1 MMNSFTNN
9 YSFFISCKEQ
19 RGFTVLEILVSLLI
33 ISIAVVSIIQLTSM
47 NLRNLTKS
55 GDQVNALLIA
65 NSKMR
70 KILEM
75 DKMDDKSWSETD
87 EQGNTYEISISEIRN
102 KRTENLPVKLEGIT
116 LTLHYPTAQRE
127 KTVTL
132 RAEKVF
138 STPEQA
144 KITANPL
151 P

>member
-1 MMNSFTNN
+1 MNSFARNN
-9 YSFFISCKEQ
+9 SLFISNKEQ
-19 RGFTVLEILVSLLI
+19 RGFTVLEILVSLII

-70 KILEM
+70 KVLEM
-75 DKMDDKSWSETD
+75 DKMDDKSWRETD

-102 KRTENLPVKLEGIT
+102 KRTETLPVKLEEIT
-116 LTLHYPTAQRE
+116 LTLNYLIAQKER
-127 KTVTL
+127 KVTL

-138 STPEQA
+138 TASEQA
-144 KITANPL
+144 KVITNPL

>member
-1 MMNSFTNN
+1 MNSFARNN
-9 YSFFISCKEQ
+9 SLFISNKEQ
-19 RGFTVLEILVSLLI
+19 RGFTVLEILVSLVI

-70 KILEM
+70 NILEM
-75 DKMDDKSWSETD
+75 DKMDDKSWRETD

-102 KRTENLPVKLEGIT
+102 KRTETLPVKLEEIT
-116 LTLHYPTAQRE
+116 LTLNYLIAQKER
-127 KTVTL
+127 KVTL

-138 STPEQA
+138 TASEQA
-144 KITANPL
+144 KVITNPL

>member
-1 MMNSFTNN
+1 VDSSAKNN
-9 YSFFISCKEQ
+9 LLLICNKEQ
-19 RGFTVLEILVSLLI
+19 RGFTVLEILVSLVI

-55 GDQVNALLIA
+55 GDQVNALLMA

-70 KILEM
+70 KVLEM
-75 DKMDDKSWSETD
+75 DKMDDKSWRETD

-102 KRTENLPVKLEGIT
+102 KRTETLPVKLEEIT
-116 LTLHYPTAQRE
+116 LTLNYLIAQKER
-127 KTVTL
+127 KVTL

-138 STPEQA
+138 TASEQA
-144 KITANPL
+144 KVITNPL

>member
-1 MMNSFTNN
+1 MNSFAKNKSLLICN
-9 YSFFISCKEQ
+9 KEQ
-19 RGFTVLEILVSLLI
+19 RGFTVLEILVSLII

-55 GDQVNALLIA
+55 GDQVDALLIA

-70 KILEM
+70 KVLEM
-75 DKMDDKSWSETD
+75 DKMDDKSWRETD

-102 KRTENLPVKLEGIT
+102 KRTETLPVKLEEIT
-116 LTLHYPTAQRE
+116 LTLNYLIAQKER
-127 KTVTL
+127 KVTL

-138 STPEQA
+138 TASEQA
-144 KITANPL
+144 KVITNPL

>member
-1 MMNSFTNN
+1 MNSFTRN
-9 YSFFISCKEQ
+9 YSFFICSKEQ
-19 RGFTVLEILVSLLI
+19 HGFTVLEILVSLLI

-75 DKMDDKSWSETD
+75 DKMDDKSWRETD
-87 EQGNTYEISISEIRN
+87 DQGNTYEISISEIRN
-102 KRTENLPVKLEGIT
+102 KRTENLPIKLGGIT

-138 STPEQA
+138 SAREQA
-144 KITANPL
+144 KITTNLL

>member
-1 MMNSFTNN
+1 MGSSVNN
-9 YSFFISCKEQ
+9 GSLFIPVKQ
-19 RGFTVLEILVSLLI
+19 QGGFTVLEIMVSLII
-33 ISIAVVSIIQLTSM
+33 ISIAVVSIIQLTSI

-70 KILEM
+70 TILEM
-75 DKMDDKSWSETD
+75 DKMDDKSWKETD
-87 EQGNTYEISISEIRN
+87 EQGNTYEISISEIRD

-116 LTLHYPTAQRE
+116 LTLHYPTTQRE

-138 STPEQA
+138 SASEQA
-144 KITANPL
+144 KITTNPL

>member
-1 MMNSFTNN
+1 MNSFARNN
-9 YSFFISCKEQ
+9 SLLICNKRQ
-19 RGFTVLEILVSLLI
+19 RGFTVLEILVSLVI

-70 KILEM
+70 KVLEM
-75 DKMDDKSWSETD
+75 DKMDDKSWRETD

-102 KRTENLPVKLEGIT
+102 KRTETLPVKLEEIT
-116 LTLHYPTAQRE
+116 LTLNYLIAQKER
-127 KTVTL
+127 KVTL

-138 STPEQA
+138 TASEQA
-144 KITANPL
+144 KVITNPL

>member
-1 MMNSFTNN
+1 MNSFARNN
-9 YSFFISCKEQ
+9 SLFICNKEQ
-19 RGFTVLEILVSLLI
+19 RGFTVLEILVSLVI

-55 GDQVNALLIA
+55 GDQVNALLLA

-75 DKMDDKSWSETD
+75 DKMDDKSWRETD

-102 KRTENLPVKLEGIT
+102 KRTETLPVKLEEIT
-116 LTLHYPTAQRE
+116 LTLNYLIAQKER
-127 KTVTL
+127 KVTL

-138 STPEQA
+138 TASEQA
-144 KITANPL
+144 KVITNPL

>member
-1 MMNSFTNN
+1 MNSSAKNN
-9 YSFFISCKEQ
+9 LLFICNKGQ
-19 RGFTVLEILVSLLI
+19 RGFTVLEILVSLVI

-55 GDQVNALLIA
+55 GDQVNALLMA

-75 DKMDDKSWSETD
+75 DKMDDKSWRETD

-102 KRTENLPVKLEGIT
+102 KRTETLPVKLEEIT
-116 LTLHYPTAQRE
+116 LTLNYLIAQKER
-127 KTVTL
+127 KVTL

-138 STPEQA
+138 TASEQA
-144 KITANPL
+144 KVITKPL